1 MKDYKMLKDKNKL
14 KTKKKEGKEKDLKTF
29 IVEKEEEGNR
39 IDSYLAKKD
48 SELSRVTIQRLIK
61 EEKILVNGKKTKSSY
76 KVCESDSIILEEE
89 KPKEIELKAENIP
102 IEILYED
109 KDIIVVNKP
118 KGIVVHPGNR
128 KPRWDIS
135 KCFNEYM

>member
-1 MKDYKMLKDKNKL
+1 M
-14 KTKKKEGKEKDLKTF
+14 KTF

-48 SELSRVTIQRLIK
+48 GELSRVTIQRLIK
-61 EEKILVNGKKTKSSY
+61 EEKILEKRKKTKSSY
-76 KVCESDSIILEEE
+76 KVCESDSITLQEE
-89 KPKEIELKAENIP
+89 KPKEIKLKAENIP

-109 KDIIVVNKP
+109 NDIIVVNKP
-118 KGIVVHPGNR
+118 KGMVVHPGNR
-128 KPRWDIS
+128 KSRWDIS

>member
-1 MKDYKMLKDKNKL
+1 MKDYKMQKDKNKL

-29 IVEKEEEGNR
+29 IVEKEEENR

-48 SELSRVTIQRLIK
+48 GELSRVTIQRLIK

-76 KVCESDSIILEEE
+76 KVCENDSITLEEE
-89 KPKEIELKAENIP
+89 KPKEIELKAEDIP

-118 KGIVVHPGNR
+118 KGMVVHPGNR
-128 KPRWDIS
+128 KPRRDIS

>member
-1 MKDYKMLKDKNKL
+1 MKDYKMQKDKNKL

-29 IVEKEEEGNR
+29 IVEKEEKGNR
-39 IDSYLAKKD
+39 IDNYLAKKD
-48 SELSRVTIQRLIK
+48 GELSRDTIQRLIK